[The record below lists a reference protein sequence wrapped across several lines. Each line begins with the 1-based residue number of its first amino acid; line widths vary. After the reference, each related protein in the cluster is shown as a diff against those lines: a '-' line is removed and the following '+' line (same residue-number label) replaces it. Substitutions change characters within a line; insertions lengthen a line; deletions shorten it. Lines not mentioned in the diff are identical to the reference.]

1 MKATSFIQMR
11 IREDV
16 KVKFVEAAKR
26 ENLKLTAWLIKAG
39 LKQAIKQVRKT

>member
-16 KVKFVEAAKR
+16 KLKFIEAAKR
-26 ENLKLTAWLIKAG
+26 ENLKLTAWLIKSG
-39 LKQAIKQVRKT
+39 LKQVRKP

>member
-1 MKATSFIQMR
+1 VKATSFIQMR

-16 KVKFVEAAKR
+16 KLKFVTAAKR

-39 LKQAIKQVRKT
+39 LKQVRKT